1 MSFKGYKTIIFNA
14 VAAVPVLLDG
24 LVQVIG
30 LIEGNPEIKGML
42 PDGWLGAY
50 AFVVAVG
57 NLWLRMKTDTPV
69 FQKTP
74 TPTAAVVVMKDGAP
88 PVVESVSVVVEKGTA
103 PPSAETVIAAVQDDG
118 VAG

>member
-1 MSFKGYKTIIFNA
+1 MSFKGYKTVIFNA

-42 PDGWLGAY
+42 PDGWLGGY
-50 AFVVAVG
+50 AFAVAVG

-103 PPSAETVIAAVQDDG
+103 APSAETVIAAVQDDG